1 MPRSVAIIIALV
13 VLVAAITAA
22 LAWLDTPTVTSGTD
36 GPMVCADDSVSAAT
50 SMFERVAEDAA
61 LQGLDRSPVMLH
73 DLAGERFTVLVFCA
87 YSCPCSDGYVDRLRA
102 LRGSYEP
109 RGVGFAAIHSS
120 ADEDVDGMRRYI
132 ERKRYPLPVY
142 RDELGA
148 VADALGATVTP
159 EVFLFD
165 AQWRLRYH
173 GRIDDDKG
181 GTHVTHRSLANAL
194 DTLLAGASLRVREHS
209 ALGCAI
215 VRAH

>member
-1 MPRSVAIIIALV
+1 MVCENDSISFNSAGFGRIVDDIALV
-13 VLVAAITAA
+13 
-22 LAWLDTPTVTSGTD
+22 
-36 GPMVCADDSVSAAT
+36 
-50 SMFERVAEDAA
+50 SMS
-61 LQGLDRSPVMLH
+61 RSPVMLH
-73 DLAGERFTVLVFCA
+73 ELGGKRFTVVIFCS
-87 YSCPCSDGYVDRLRA
+87 YLCPCSDGYVDRLRA
-102 LRGSYEP
+102 LRGAYES
-109 RGVGFAAIHSS
+109 RGVEFAAIHSS
-120 ADEDVDGMRRYI
+120 ADEDIEGMRRYI

-148 VADALGATVTP
+148 VADALGALVTP

-194 DTLLAGASLRVREHS
+194 DTLLAGGSLRVREHS

-215 VRAH
+215 VRAQ